1 MKANSNYKPVGGVE
15 SVALYP
21 AEAVARALFSN
32 EGCEV
37 ELLGTPVEVTLMEDA
52 SHYEEICDL
61 KCGVTTV
68 SHQLHLVAEK
78 RDGERWFDNQ
88 FLERALFDGLIAVV
102 TLCSGVR
109 LLVGY
114 SAHFAN
120 EQPLRLDSITSS
132 SGCSLRDTPLVT
144 LRLVSCDTEFSSH
157 IL

>member
-1 MKANSNYKPVGGVE
+1 MKAYSNYKPVGGVE

-21 AEAVARALFSN
+21 AEAVVRALFSS

-37 ELLGTPVEVTLMEDA
+37 ELSGTPIEVALIDDA
-52 SHYEEICDL
+52 SHYEEISHL
-61 KCGVTTV
+61 ENGTNTV
-68 SHQLHLVAEK
+68 SHQLHLVAEMSEGRQWLDK
-78 RDGERWFDNQ
+78 Q
-88 FLERALFDGLIAVV
+88 FLERAFFEGVIAVV

-114 SAHFAN
+114 SAHFTA

-132 SGCSLRDTPLVT
+132 SGTTLHHTPSVT
-144 LRLVSCDTEFSSH
+144 LQLVSCDTEFSAH

>member
-1 MKANSNYKPVGGVE
+1 MKTYSNYKPIGGVE

-21 AEAVARALFSN
+21 AEAVAKALFSS

-37 ELLGTPVEVTLMEDA
+37 ELSGTPIEVALIDDV
-52 SHYEEICDL
+52 SHYEETSHL
-61 KCGVTTV
+61 ECGTNSV
-68 SHQLHLVAEK
+68 SHQLILVAEMSE
-78 RDGERWFDNQ
+78 GERWLDKQ
-88 FLERALFDGLIAVV
+88 FLERAFFDGVVAVV

-114 SAHFAN
+114 SAQFTS

-132 SGCSLRDTPLVT
+132 SGNTLHQTPSVT
-144 LRLVSCDTEFSSH
+144 LRLVSRDTEFSAH